1 MRNNIIKGIIRQ
13 LQDNLDGNNWLDESF
28 KKKIE
33 GIDEKLVFYR
43 PIPEVHS
50 VAELIGHITIWRT
63 ESMKKLQGIES
74 SLTMESP
81 ENWRTNEELRKI
93 GWQKL
98 KSDLF
103 SSQID
108 LINMIK
114 NRTDKYLEQNHYAP
128 GYSYHYIIEGLIH
141 HDIYHLGQLGI
152 TLKLLGRT

>member
-63 ESMKKLQGIES
+63 ESMKKLQGIAS

-81 ENWRTNEELRKI
+81 
-93 GWQKL
+93 
-98 KSDLF
+98 
-103 SSQID
+103 
-108 LINMIK
+108 
-114 NRTDKYLEQNHYAP
+114 
-128 GYSYHYIIEGLIH
+128 
-141 HDIYHLGQLGI
+141 
-152 TLKLLGRT
+152 